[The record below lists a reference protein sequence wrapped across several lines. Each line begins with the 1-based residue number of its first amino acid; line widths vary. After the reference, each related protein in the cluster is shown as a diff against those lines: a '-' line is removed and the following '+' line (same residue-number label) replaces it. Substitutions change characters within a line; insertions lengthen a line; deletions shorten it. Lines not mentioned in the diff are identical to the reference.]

1 VQVKPGLN
9 GFLGEFTILMGSLG
23 STTLGFFFTLFATLG
38 VILAAVYMLYMFQK
52 VFMGDVT
59 HEENNHLEGL
69 KWQET
74 AVLVAMIVVIIWIG
88 VQPKAF
94 FDSMG
99 PAVTQVAQNVNSVAS
114 TVLR

>member
-1 VQVKPGLN
+1 LN
-9 GFLGEFTILMGSLG
+9 GFVGEFTILMGAFG
-23 STTLGFFFTLFATLG
+23 SQTLGFYFALFATLG
-38 VILAAVYMLYMFQK
+38 VILAAVYMLYMYQK

-59 HEENNHLEGL
+59 HEENKHLEGL

-88 VQPKAF
+88 VQPKTF

-99 PAVTQVAQNVNSVAS
+99 PAVTQVAQNVHNVAS
-114 TVLR
+114 AVLR